1 MGLHLSEGYGLTEAA
16 PVLTFA
22 KGGPGEKSG
31 TVGKSI
37 PGVQVKIMNEDAAGV
52 GEVWAKGSNIMQG
65 YFNNPDAT
73 QQSLEN
79 GGWLRTGD
87 MGKFDHKK
95 RLQLVGRAKEIVVTA
110 TGENIYLDDVENTM
124 GNIRYIK
131 EYVLVGIPDNRGGER
146 LGMLAVLDEEGNDEG
161 EKLSKKELL
170 LEGQDAIKKTVE
182 KLPQFQRPAV
192 IHVVDADLPRTRTRK
207 IKRKDS
213 RQILEKIINATAIV
227 NKQKSSEGVS
237 VTIVKAVASVT
248 GTKAGEIHSA
258 TMLREDLG
266 FDSLM
271 AVELASVLSSIG
283 KGRFDPDD
291 IAKCETIAD
300 LVDLIGLKGE
310 LTQEEKNTRAE
321 HKT

>member
-1 MGLHLSEGYGLTEAA
+1 M
-16 PVLTFA
+16 
-22 KGGPGEKSG
+22 
-31 TVGKSI
+31 
-37 PGVQVKIMNEDAAGV
+37 
-52 GEVWAKGSNIMQG
+52 
-65 YFNNPDAT
+65 
-73 QQSLEN
+73 
-79 GGWLRTGD
+79 
-87 MGKFDHKK
+87 
-95 RLQLVGRAKEIVVTA
+95 
-110 TGENIYLDDVENTM
+110 
-124 GNIRYIK
+124 
-131 EYVLVGIPDNRGGER
+131 VGIPDNRGGER

-227 NKQKSSEGVS
+227 SKQKSSEGVS

-271 AVELASVLSSIG
+271 AVELASVLSNIG

-310 LTQEEKNTRAE
+310 LTQEEKNTEKKVIPEVVAQPLKAALGIAQYE
-321 HKT
+321 FYGSVMKTKVLGQANIPHNRRTLFQSLFSFGYGIGQICLGKYGRSWLHWRPKITFLKEILGLLLILNK